1 MLFGK
6 CWNLCFLFL
15 ILPAI
20 NFMARHPNK
29 PTRKKKLGSYPHVMV
44 IFTITLALFVIGLF
58 STLLIHAGKL
68 SDVVKQSIEVQV
80 YLDFDLT
87 QTQLA
92 RMKNIFSQKEYIA
105 YLNQEPQVRFFSKEE
120 GAKEFIQESGE
131 DFMAFLGD
139 NPLRDAYILNI
150 NPDFADS
157 QHLKKIKAELEE
169 IDGVYEVQYV
179 ASLIDS
185 INQNLKKI
193 SIILL
198 SFAAILVLVVI
209 ILINNTIKLA
219 MFSQR
224 FLIRSMQLVGATS
237 GFIQRP
243 FMNRAILQGLI
254 SGLLASGML
263 LGLLTYA
270 YYQIN
275 ELYLLRDETK
285 LIILAGLLILLGMVI
300 GYISSYRAVR
310 KYMRLS
316 LDELY

>member
-1 MLFGK
+1 
-6 CWNLCFLFL
+6 
-15 ILPAI
+15 
-20 NFMARHPNK
+20 MARQSIK
-29 PTRKKKLGSYPHVMV
+29 PTRKKKLGSYPHAMV

-68 SDVVKQSIEVQV
+68 SDVVKQSIEVQD

-92 RMKNIFSQKEYIA
+92 RLKNTFSQKEYIA
-105 YLNQEPQVRFFSKEE
+105 YLNQQPQVRFFSKEE

-131 DFMAFLGD
+131 DFMAFLGE

-150 NPDFADS
+150 NPDYADS
-157 QHLKKIKAELEE
+157 NHLKKIKADLEELE
-169 IDGVYEVQYV
+169 GVYEVQYV

-185 INQNLKKI
+185 INQNLRKI

-198 SFAAILVLVVI
+198 SFAGILVLVVV

-224 FLIRSMQLVGATS
+224 FLIRSMQLVGATP
-237 GFIQRP
+237 GFIRRP
-243 FMNRAILQGLI
+243 FLNRAILQGFI

-263 LGLLTYA
+263 LGLLSYA

-285 LIILAGLLILLGMVI
+285 LLILACLLVALGMII

-310 KYMRLS
+310 KYIRLS

>member
-1 MLFGK
+1 
-6 CWNLCFLFL
+6 
-15 ILPAI
+15 
-20 NFMARHPNK
+20 MARQPNK
-29 PTRKKKLGSYPHVMV
+29 PTRKKKLGSYPHAMV

-92 RMKNIFSQKEYIA
+92 RLKNTFSQKEYIA
-105 YLNQEPQVRFFSKEE
+105 YRNQQPQVRFFSKEE

-150 NPDFADS
+150 NPDYADS
-157 QHLKKIKAELEE
+157 EHLKKIKAELEE
-169 IDGVYEVQYV
+169 VEGVYEVQYV

-198 SFAAILVLVVI
+198 SFAGILVLVVI

-243 FMNRAILQGLI
+243 FMNRAIVQGLI

-263 LGLLTYA
+263 LGLLSYA

-285 LIILAGLLILLGMVI
+285 LIILAGLLVALGIVI